1 MPSPI
6 ESSPLY
12 NEDLAPTTA
21 ARRTWGTYSFAAL
34 WVSMSV
40 NILTYMLAAS
50 LIQGGMNWKQAV
62 ITVFIGNTIVL
73 IPMLLNSHPG
83 ARYGI
88 PFPVLARAS
97 FGVLGANFAAVLR
110 ALVACGWFGIQTWI
124 GGEAI
129 NTLITTLAPAWG
141 QVAHSTAIC
150 FMAFWLINLLVILK
164 GIEYIRFL
172 QGISA
177 PILLAVGLL
186 LLAWAYKSAGGFGP
200 MLSAQSRFLSFS
212 DFLKFLIPALNGTVG
227 FWATVSLNIP
237 DFTRFA
243 KSQRQQVIG
252 QALALPT
259 TMTLYSLIGILV
271 TSATVVIY
279 GTAIW
284 DPVQLL
290 SRFHSP
296 VAVVISLLAILL
308 ATLNVNIGANVVSP
322 ANDFSNLW
330 PRKISFRTGG
340 IITCF
345 MGIALMPWKLLS
357 SYSTFIFGW
366 LGGYAAFLGPVA
378 GIMICD
384 YFVIR
389 RRELIVEDLYLYP
402 SKRQQQRSQSDA
414 PYSNGSYGDA
424 SYQGTPS
431 GVPKADTT
439 NAPLG
444 AEGRPGIYEY
454 SRGFNWLAVLA
465 LALGAGTALVGLV
478 VPSLRILYSY
488 SWFVGF
494 AVAFVAYYGLMKPQ
508 VAWDARAGQYYE

>member
-1 MPSPI
+1 
-6 ESSPLY
+6 
-12 NEDLAPTTA
+12 
-21 ARRTWGTYSFAAL
+21 
-34 WVSMSV
+34 MSV

-62 ITVFIGNTIVL
+62 MTIFLGNLIVL
-73 IPMLLNSHPG
+73 APMLLNSQPG
-83 ARYGI
+83 AKYGI

-97 FGVLGANFAAVLR
+97 FGVLGANVAAVLR

-124 GGEAI
+124 GGEAVS
-129 NTLITTLAPAWG
+129 TLLATLAPGWKNVTHGA
-141 QVAHSTAIC
+141 AIC
-150 FMAFWLINLLVILK
+150 FLLFWIINLAVILK
-164 GIEYIRFL
+164 GIEYIRLL

-177 PILLAVGLL
+177 PVLLAVGLL
-186 LLAWAYKSAGGFGP
+186 LLGWAYRSAGGFGP
-200 MLSAQSRFLSFS
+200 MLSVSSRFHSFP
-212 DFLKFLIPALNGTVG
+212 DLLKFLIPALNGTVG

-237 DFTRFA
+237 DFSRFA
-243 KSQRQQVIG
+243 SSQRGQAIG

-259 TMTLYSLIGILV
+259 TMTLYAFIGIAV

-296 VAVVISLLAILL
+296 VAVVISLIAILL

-340 IITCF
+340 VITCL
-345 MGIALMPWKLLS
+345 MGIVLMPWKLLS
-357 SYSTFIFGW
+357 DYKTFILGW

-384 YFVIR
+384 YFVVRKRILR
-389 RRELIVEDLYLYP
+389 VDDLYL
-402 SKRQQQRSQSDA
+402 R
-414 PYSNGSYGDA
+414 GA
-424 SYQGTPS
+424 S
-431 GVPKADTT
+431 
-439 NAPLG
+439 
-444 AEGRPGIYEY
+444 YEY
-454 SRGFNWLAVLA
+454 SRGFNWRAIFA
-465 LALGAGTALVGLV
+465 LLLGAGTALVGLAV
-478 VPSLRILYSY
+478 TPLRALYDY

-494 AVAFVAYYGLMKPQ
+494 VVSFIAYYALMRSQRPM
-508 VAWDARAGQYYE
+508 DLLRAGAS

>member
-1 MPSPI
+1 MSSTPTPNSTAI

-12 NEDLAPTTA
+12 NPDLAPTTPA
-21 ARRTWGTYSFAAL
+21 QRHWGTYNYAAL

-50 LIQGGMNWKQAV
+50 LIQGGMDWKQAV
-62 ITVFIGNTIVL
+62 FTVFLGNTIVL
-73 IPMLLNSHPG
+73 VPMLLNSHPG
-83 ARYGI
+83 ARYGV

-97 FGVLGANFAAVLR
+97 FGVLGANVAAVLR
-110 ALVACGWFGIQTWI
+110 ALVACGWFGIQTWV

-129 NTLITTLAPAWG
+129 SSLLTILFPGWA
-141 QVAHSTAIC
+141 QVEHRTAIC
-150 FMAFWLINLLVILK
+150 FLAFWLINLVVILK

-177 PILLAVGLL
+177 PVLLAVGLL
-186 LLAWAYKSAGGFGP
+186 LLGWAYRSAGGFGP
-200 MLSAQSRFLSFS
+200 MLSAPSRFANFA
-212 DFLKFLIPALNGTVG
+212 DFLKFLVPALNATVG

-243 KSQRQQVIG
+243 RSQRQQAIG
-252 QALALPT
+252 QAIALPT

-290 SRFHSP
+290 SRFQSP
-296 VAVVISLLAILL
+296 VAVVISLVAILL

-330 PRKISFRTGG
+330 PRGISFRTGG
-340 IITCF
+340 VITCF
-345 MGIALMPWKLLS
+345 MGIALMPWKLLAN
-357 SYSTFIFGW
+357 YKTFILGW

-389 RRELIVEDLYLYP
+389 GRELQVDDLYL
-402 SKRQQQRSQSDA
+402 R
-414 PYSNGSYGDA
+414 G
-424 SYQGTPS
+424 
-431 GVPKADTT
+431 
-439 NAPLG
+439 G
-444 AEGRPGIYEY
+444 AYEY
-454 SRGFNWLAVLA
+454 RHGFNWLALAA
-465 LALGAGTALVGLV
+465 LAAGAGTALVGLV
-478 VPSLRILYSY
+478 VRSLRPLYDY

-494 AVAFVAYYGLMKPQ
+494 AVSFVVYYGLMKMQ
-508 VAWDARAGQYYE
+508 RAAGVRAAVEEAS

>member
-1 MPSPI
+1 MMTRVESSRRQPRI

-12 NEDLAPTTA
+12 NSDLAPTTA
-21 ARRTWGTYSFAAL
+21 ERRTWGTYSYAAL

-62 ITVFIGNTIVL
+62 ATVLLGNLIVL
-73 IPMLLNSHPG
+73 VPMLVNSHPG
-83 ARYGI
+83 TRYGI

-97 FGVLGANFAAVLR
+97 FGVLGANVAAVLR

-129 NTLITTLAPAWG
+129 STLLATLAPGWKQFRYG
-141 QVAHSTAIC
+141 TAIC
-150 FMAFWLINLLVILK
+150 FLLFWLINLAVILK

-177 PILLAVGLL
+177 PVLLGVGLL
-186 LLAWAYKSAGGFGP
+186 LLGWAYHSAGGFGP
-200 MLSAQSRFLSFS
+200 MLSARSRFGNFS

-227 FWATVSLNIP
+227 FWSTISLNIP

-243 KSQRQQVIG
+243 RSQREQAIG

-259 TMTLYSLIGILV
+259 TMTLYAFIGILV

-296 VAVVISLLAILL
+296 VAVVISLVAILL

-330 PRKISFRTGG
+330 PRRISFRTGG
-340 IITCF
+340 VITCL
-345 MGIALMPWKLLS
+345 MGIALLPWKLLAQ
-357 SYSTFIFGW
+357 YKTFI
-366 LGGYAAFLGPVA
+366 
-378 GIMICD
+378 
-384 YFVIR
+384 
-389 RRELIVEDLYLYP
+389 
-402 SKRQQQRSQSDA
+402 
-414 PYSNGSYGDA
+414 
-424 SYQGTPS
+424 
-431 GVPKADTT
+431 
-439 NAPLG
+439 
-444 AEGRPGIYEY
+444 PG
-454 SRGFNWLAVLA
+454 
-465 LALGAGTALVGLV
+465 LALGYTALPG
-478 VPSLRILYSY
+478 
-488 SWFVGF
+488 
-494 AVAFVAYYGLMKPQ
+494 
-508 VAWDARAGQYYE
+508 

>member
-1 MPSPI
+1 MGTVARESKLGNRTI

-12 NEDLAPTTA
+12 NPDLAPA
-21 ARRTWGTYSFAAL
+21 DPARRTWNTYNYAAL

-50 LIQGGMNWKQAV
+50 LIQGGMDWKQAV
-62 ITVFIGNTIVL
+62 LTVFLGNTIVL
-73 IPMLLNSHPG
+73 APMLLNSHPG
-83 ARYGI
+83 AKYGI

-97 FGVLGANFAAVLR
+97 FGLLGANVAAVLR
-110 ALVACGWFGIQTWI
+110 ALVACGWFGIQSWI

-129 NTLITTLAPAWG
+129 NTLLATLWPTWAKNPHG
-141 QVAHSTAIC
+141 VAIC
-150 FMAFWLINLLVILK
+150 FGIFWAINLIVVLK

-177 PILLAVGLL
+177 PILLGVGLL
-186 LLAWAYKSAGGFGP
+186 LLAWAYTSAGGFGP
-200 MLSAQSRFLSFS
+200 MLSARSQFRSTSE
-212 DFLKFLIPALNGTVG
+212 FLKFLIPALNGTVG

-243 KSQRQQVIG
+243 RDQRGQVIG
-252 QALALPT
+252 QAIALPT
-259 TMTLYSLIGILV
+259 TMTLYSFIGVAV

-279 GTAIW
+279 GSAIW

-330 PRKISFRTGG
+330 PKRISFRIGG

-345 MGIALMPWKLLS
+345 VGVGMMPWKLLANHR
-357 SYSTFIFGW
+357 TFIFGW
-366 LGGYAAFLGPVA
+366 LGGYAAVLGPVA

-384 YFVIR
+384 YFLVR
-389 RRELIVEDLYLYP
+389 RKTLFVDDLYL
-402 SKRQQQRSQSDA
+402 R
-414 PYSNGSYGDA
+414 GSA
-424 SYQGTPS
+424 
-431 GVPKADTT
+431 
-439 NAPLG
+439 
-444 AEGRPGIYEY
+444 YEY
-454 SRGFNWLAVLA
+454 SRGFNWKAITA
-465 LALGAGTALVGLV
+465 LAIGTAVALVGLV
-478 VPSLRILYSY
+478 VPSVRFLYDY

-494 AVAFVAYYGLMKPQ
+494 GVAFSIYLVAMRKVVHTGTEQM
-508 VAWDARAGQYYE
+508 

>member
-1 MPSPI
+1 MNTQPASLS
-6 ESSPLY
+6 EAVKASPLY
-12 NEDLAPTTA
+12 NPDLAPVDATH
-21 ARRTWGTYSFAAL
+21 RTWGTYNYAAL

-62 ITVFIGNTIVL
+62 ATVFLGNTIVL

-83 ARYGI
+83 ARYGV

-97 FGVLGANFAAVLR
+97 FGVLGANVAAVLR

-129 NTLITTLAPAWG
+129 STLVATLIPSWAQFP
-141 QVAHSTAIC
+141 HSTAIC
-150 FMAFWLINLLVILK
+150 FLTFWLINLAVILK

-186 LLAWAYKSAGGFGP
+186 LLAWAYRSAGGFGP
-200 MLSAQSRFLSFS
+200 ILSAPARFATSS
-212 DFLKFLIPALNGTVG
+212 EFLKFLIPVLNATVG

-243 KSQRQQVIG
+243 RSLKQQAIG
-252 QALALPT
+252 QALALPA

-296 VAVVISLLAILL
+296 VAVVISLVAILL

-330 PRKISFRTGG
+330 PRRISFRIGG
-340 IITCF
+340 VITCF
-345 MGIALMPWKLLS
+345 MGIALMPWKLLEG
-357 SYSTFIFGW
+357 YRTLIFGW

-384 YFVIR
+384 YFVVR
-389 RRELIVEDLYLYP
+389 RRVLVVEDLYL
-402 SKRQQQRSQSDA
+402 RD
-414 PYSNGSYGDA
+414 
-424 SYQGTPS
+424 GT
-431 GVPKADTT
+431 
-439 NAPLG
+439 
-444 AEGRPGIYEY
+444 YEY
-454 SRGFNWLAVLA
+454 SRGFNWFAVGA
-465 LALGAGTALVGLV
+465 LIAGAGTALVGLV
-478 VPSLRILYSY
+478 IPSLRPLYDY

-494 AVAFVAYYGLMKPQ
+494 VVAFAAYYALMKLQREKTEVPAMEE
-508 VAWDARAGQYYE
+508 VS

>member
-1 MPSPI
+1 MTTAEI
-6 ESSPLY
+6 QARIGSSPLY
-12 NEDLAPTTA
+12 NPDLAPATA
-21 ARRTWGTYSFAAL
+21 QQRHWGTYNFAAL
-34 WVSMSV
+34 WISMSV

-50 LIQGGMNWKQAV
+50 LIQGGMDWKQSVAT
-62 ITVFIGNTIVL
+62 IFLGNVIVL
-73 IPMLLNSHPG
+73 APMLLNSHPG
-83 ARYGI
+83 AGYGV

-97 FGVLGANFAAVLR
+97 FGVLGANVAAVLR

-129 NTLITTLAPAWG
+129 NTLITTLAPGWA
-141 QVAHSTAIC
+141 QVGHGAAIC
-150 FMAFWLINLLVILK
+150 FMAFWWINLAVILK

-186 LLAWAYKSAGGFGP
+186 LLGWAYYSAGGFGP
-200 MLSAQSRFLSFS
+200 MLSAPSHFANFT
-212 DFLKFLIPALNGTVG
+212 DVLKFLVPALNATVG

-243 KSQRQQVIG
+243 HSQRQQAIG
-252 QALALPT
+252 QAIALPT

-296 VAVVISLLAILL
+296 IAVVISLIAILL

-330 PRKISFRTGG
+330 PRRISFRTGG
-340 IITCF
+340 VITCF
-345 MGIALMPWKLLS
+345 MGIALMPWKLLAD
-357 SYSTFIFGW
+357 YQTFVVGW
-366 LGGYAAFLGPVA
+366 LGAYAAFLGPVA

-389 RRELIVEDLYLYP
+389 GRELQVEDLYL
-402 SKRQQQRSQSDA
+402 R
-414 PYSNGSYGDA
+414 G
-424 SYQGTPS
+424 
-431 GVPKADTT
+431 
-439 NAPLG
+439 G
-444 AEGRPGIYEY
+444 AYEY
-454 SRGFNWLAVLA
+454 RHGFNWLALAA
-465 LALGAGTALVGLV
+465 LAAGAGTALVGLV
-478 VPSLRILYSY
+478 VPSLRPLYDY

-494 AVAFVAYYGLMKPQ
+494 TVSFVAYYGLMKMQ
-508 VAWDARAGQYYE
+508 RASGVRAVEEAS

>member
-1 MPSPI
+1 MTTPNENDALLSRI
-6 ESSPLY
+6 ESSSLF
-12 NEDLAPTTA
+12 NHDLAPVA
-21 ARRTWGTYSFAAL
+21 SSKRAWGTYNFAAL

-40 NILTYMLAAS
+40 NILTYMLAAG

-62 ITVFIGNTIVL
+62 FTVFLGNTIVL
-73 IPMLLNSHPG
+73 APMLLNSHPG
-83 ARYGI
+83 AHYGI

-97 FGVLGANFAAVLR
+97 FGVLGANVAAVLR

-124 GGEAI
+124 GGEAVS
-129 NTLITTLAPAWG
+129 TLIAVLFPSWARFPYNAA
-141 QVAHSTAIC
+141 VC
-150 FMAFWLINLLVILK
+150 FLAFWLINLLVILK

-177 PILLAVGLL
+177 PILLGVGLL
-186 LLAWAYKSAGGFGP
+186 LLGWAYLAAGGFGP
-200 MLSAQSRFLSFS
+200 MLSAPSRFSS
-212 DFLKFLIPALNGTVG
+212 TADFMKFLIPALNATVG

-243 KSQRQQVIG
+243 RSQRQQMIG
-252 QALALPT
+252 QALGLPA

-296 VAVVISLLAILL
+296 IAVVISLAAILL

-330 PRKISFRTGG
+330 PKKISFRTGG

-345 MGIALMPWKLLS
+345 MGVVLMPWKLLA
-357 SYSTFIFGW
+357 SYKSLIFGW

-389 RRELIVEDLYLYP
+389 RRELEVADLYL
-402 SKRQQQRSQSDA
+402 RD
-414 PYSNGSYGDA
+414 G
-424 SYQGTPS
+424 
-431 GVPKADTT
+431 
-439 NAPLG
+439 
-444 AEGRPGIYEY
+444 EYEY
-454 SRGFNWLAVLA
+454 SGGFNWRALVA
-465 LALGAGTALVGLV
+465 LALGAGTALAGLAIPV
-478 VPSLRILYSY
+478 MRPLYDY

-494 AVAFVAYYGLMKPQ
+494 AISFAAYYALMTLRG
-508 VAWDARAGQYYE
+508 RAVS

>member
-1 MPSPI
+1 MSTATTTI
-6 ESSPLY
+6 KDIQSSSLY
-12 NEDLAPTTA
+12 NRDLAPA
-21 ARRTWGTYSFAAL
+21 GPEKRTWTTYNYAAL

-62 ITVFIGNTIVL
+62 LTVFLGNTIVL
-73 IPMLLNSHPG
+73 APMLLNSHPG

-97 FGVLGANFAAVLR
+97 FGVLGANIAAVLR
-110 ALVACGWFGIQTWI
+110 ALVACGWFGIQSWI

-129 NTLITTLAPAWG
+129 NTLLGTVWPAWRNNPHG
-141 QVAHSTAIC
+141 TAIC
-150 FMAFWLINLLVILK
+150 FAIFWAINLAVILK

-172 QGISA
+172 QGMSA
-177 PILLAVGLL
+177 PILLGVGLL
-186 LLAWAYKSAGGFGP
+186 LLSWAYVTAGGFGP
-200 MLSAQSRFLSFS
+200 MLSTPSQFRSTS

-227 FWATVSLNIP
+227 FWSTVSLNIP

-243 KSQRQQVIG
+243 KDERG
-252 QALALPT
+252 QALGQALGLPL
-259 TMTLYSLIGILV
+259 TMTLYSFIGVAV

-330 PRKISFRTGG
+330 PRKISFKIGG
-340 IITCF
+340 VITCF
-345 MGIALMPWKLLS
+345 IGVAMMPWKLLANHR
-357 SYSTFIFGW
+357 TFIFGW
-366 LGGYAAFLGPVA
+366 LGGYAAVLGPVA

-389 RRELIVEDLYLYP
+389 RKRLVVNDLYL
-402 SKRQQQRSQSDA
+402 RR
-414 PYSNGSYGDA
+414 G
-424 SYQGTPS
+424 
-431 GVPKADTT
+431 
-439 NAPLG
+439 
-444 AEGRPGIYEY
+444 EYEY
-454 SRGFNWLAVLA
+454 SGGFNWRAIAA
-465 LALGAGTALVGLV
+465 LCIGSAIALVGLV
-478 VPSLRILYSY
+478 IHPVRFLYDY

-494 AVAFVAYYGLMKPQ
+494 VVAFLSYWGLMKSQ
-508 VAWDARAGQYYE
+508 SQD

>member
-1 MPSPI
+1 MNSSPESLHSRI
-6 ESSPLY
+6 QSSPLY
-12 NEDLAPTTA
+12 NEDLAPATGEH
-21 ARRTWGTYSFAAL
+21 RTWGTYNYAAL

-62 ITVFIGNTIVL
+62 ATVFLGNSIVL
-73 IPMLLNSHPG
+73 LPMLLNSHPG
-83 ARYGI
+83 ASYGV
-88 PFPVLARAS
+88 PFPVLARSS
-97 FGVLGANFAAVLR
+97 FGVLGANIAAVLR
-110 ALVACGWFGIQTWI
+110 ALVACGWFGIQAWI

-129 NTLITTLAPAWG
+129 STLIATLAPSWANFP
-141 QVAHSTAIC
+141 HSTAIC
-150 FMAFWLINLLVILK
+150 FLLFWFINLAVVLK
-164 GIEYIRFL
+164 GIDYIRFL
-172 QGISA
+172 QGVSA
-177 PILLAVGLL
+177 PILLSVGLL
-186 LLAWAYKSAGGFGP
+186 LLGWAYHEAGGFGP
-200 MLSAQSRFLSFS
+200 MLFAPSRFANFS

-243 KSQRQQVIG
+243 RSQRQQMIG
-252 QALALPT
+252 QAIALPT

-290 SRFHSP
+290 SRFHSSI
-296 VAVVISLLAILL
+296 AVVISLIAILL

-340 IITCF
+340 VITCL
-345 MGIALMPWKLLS
+345 MGIALMPWKLLAN
-357 SYSTFIFGW
+357 YNTFILGW

-384 YFVIR
+384 YYIVR
-389 RRELIVEDLYLYP
+389 GRVLHVEDLYL
-402 SKRQQQRSQSDA
+402 R
-414 PYSNGSYGDA
+414 NGA
-424 SYQGTPS
+424 
-431 GVPKADTT
+431 
-439 NAPLG
+439 
-444 AEGRPGIYEY
+444 YEY
-454 SRGFNWLAVLA
+454 TRGFNWRALGA
-465 LALGAGTALVGLV
+465 LALGAGTALAGLV
-478 VPSLRILYSY
+478 IPALRTLYDY

-494 AVAFVAYYGLMKPQ
+494 AVSFAAYYALMKLQGAP
-508 VAWDARAGQYYE
+508 APLAEAS

>member
-1 MPSPI
+1 MSSDSGAVAASSARSI

-12 NEDLAPTTA
+12 NHDLAPA
-21 ARRTWGTYSFAAL
+21 GAEKRTWTTYNYAAL

-50 LIQGGMNWKQAV
+50 LIQGGMDWKQAV
-62 ITVFIGNTIVL
+62 LTVFIGNSIVL
-73 IPMLLNSHPG
+73 APMLLNSMPG

-97 FGVLGANFAAVLR
+97 FGVLGANVAAVLR

-129 NTLITTLAPAWG
+129 NTLLATVWPAWRDQPNG
-141 QVAHSTAIC
+141 VAIC
-150 FMAFWLINLLVILK
+150 FIAFWLINLAVILK

-177 PILLAVGLL
+177 PVLLLVGLL
-186 LLAWAYKSAGGFGP
+186 LLGWAYRNAGGFGP
-200 MLSAQSRFLSFS
+200 MLSAKSRFANTSE
-212 DFLKFLIPALNGTVG
+212 FLKFLIPGLNGTVG

-243 KSQRQQVIG
+243 KDTRGQAIG
-252 QALALPT
+252 QAIALPL
-259 TMTLYSLIGILV
+259 TMTLYSFIGVAV
-271 TSATVVIY
+271 TSATAVIY
-279 GTAIW
+279 GTVIW

-330 PRKISFRTGG
+330 PRGISFKLGG
-340 IITCF
+340 VITCF
-345 MGIALMPWKLLS
+345 IGVAMMPWKLLAS
-357 SYSTFIFGW
+357 HRTFIFGW

-384 YFVIR
+384 YFILRHRTLQVD
-389 RRELIVEDLYLYP
+389 DLYL
-402 SKRQQQRSQSDA
+402 R
-414 PYSNGSYGDA
+414 G
-424 SYQGTPS
+424 
-431 GVPKADTT
+431 
-439 NAPLG
+439 
-444 AEGRPGIYEY
+444 GIYEY
-454 SRGFNWLAVLA
+454 SNGFNWRAIAALCIGSAVA
-465 LALGAGTALVGLV
+465 LMGLV
-478 VPSLRILYSY
+478 IPPLRFLYDY

-494 AVAFVAYYGLMKPQ
+494 VVAFAVYWGLMGKMQSPPN
-508 VAWDARAGQYYE
+508 G

>member
-1 MPSPI
+1 MTTSRI

-12 NEDLAPTTA
+12 NPDLAPATSD
-21 ARRTWGTYSFAAL
+21 RRHWGTYNFAAL

-50 LIQGGMNWKQAV
+50 LIQGGMNWRQAV
-62 ITVFIGNTIVL
+62 ATVFLGNTIVL

-83 ARYGI
+83 AQYGI

-97 FGVLGANFAAVLR
+97 FGVLGANVAAVLR

-124 GGEAI
+124 GGEAVS
-129 NTLITTLAPAWG
+129 TLIATLFPAWR
-141 QVAHSTAIC
+141 HFPYNTPIC
-150 FMAFWLINLLVILK
+150 FLAFWLINLAVILK
-164 GIEYIRFL
+164 GVEYIRVL

-177 PILLAVGLL
+177 PVLLAVGLL
-186 LLAWAYKSAGGFGP
+186 LLAWAYRSAGGFGP
-200 MLSAQSRFLSFS
+200 MLAAPSRFANFP
-212 DFLKFLIPALNGTVG
+212 DFLKFLVPALNATVG

-243 KSQRQQVIG
+243 RSQREQMIG
-252 QALALPT
+252 QALALPA

-296 VAVVISLLAILL
+296 IAVVISLLAILL

-340 IITCF
+340 VITCF
-345 MGIALMPWKLLS
+345 MGIAMMPWKLLG
-357 SYSTFIFGW
+357 SYKTMIFGW

-389 RRELIVEDLYLYP
+389 RRVLLLDDLYL
-402 SKRQQQRSQSDA
+402 R
-414 PYSNGSYGDA
+414 G
-424 SYQGTPS
+424 
-431 GVPKADTT
+431 
-439 NAPLG
+439 G
-444 AEGRPGIYEY
+444 AYEY
-454 SRGFNWLAVLA
+454 SRGFNWLAIAA
-465 LALGAGTALVGLV
+465 LAAGAGTALVGLV
-478 VPSLRILYSY
+478 IPSLRTLYDY

-494 AVAFVAYYGLMKPQ
+494 AVSFVCYYGLMKYRQKPL
-508 VAWDARAGQYYE
+508 RA

>member
-1 MPSPI
+1 MSTIQASAGSRI

-12 NEDLAPTTA
+12 NPDLAPATA
-21 ARRTWGTYSFAAL
+21 ERRHWNTYNYAAL

-50 LIQGGMNWKQAV
+50 LIQGGMNWRQAV
-62 ITVFIGNTIVL
+62 ATVFIGNSIVL
-73 IPMLLNSHPG
+73 VPMLLNSHPG

-97 FGVLGANFAAVLR
+97 FGVLGANVAAVLR

-124 GGEAI
+124 GGEAVS
-129 NTLITTLAPAWG
+129 TLISVLAPGW
-141 QVAHSTAIC
+141 AHFTYGPAIC
-150 FMAFWLINLLVILK
+150 FFAFWLINLAVILK

-186 LLAWAYKSAGGFGP
+186 LLAWAYHAAGGFGP
-200 MLSAQSRFLSFS
+200 MLSAPSRFATFP

-243 KSQRQQVIG
+243 RSQREQMIG
-252 QALALPT
+252 QALGLPT

-296 VAVVISLLAILL
+296 IAVIVSLLAILL

-340 IITCF
+340 VITCF
-345 MGIALMPWKLLS
+345 MGIALMPWKLLAD
-357 SYSTFIFGW
+357 YKTFILGW

-389 RRELIVEDLYLYP
+389 RRMLLLDDLYL
-402 SKRQQQRSQSDA
+402 R
-414 PYSNGSYGDA
+414 NGA
-424 SYQGTPS
+424 
-431 GVPKADTT
+431 
-439 NAPLG
+439 
-444 AEGRPGIYEY
+444 YEY
-454 SRGFNWLAVLA
+454 SGGFNWRALVSLAA
-465 LALGAGTALVGLV
+465 GAGTALVGLAI
-478 VPSLRILYSY
+478 PSLRTLYYY

-494 AVAFVAYYGLMKPQ
+494 AVSFGVYYMLMRSNQ
-508 VAWDARAGQYYE
+508 RL